1 MYELCLVEGS
11 FRFLHD
17 APRSEPPPPPPI
29 DPSLRD
35 FFSASTRTPG
45 GLGGE
50 LQRPNKGGGG
60 GSWFGSATPET
71 GHMTV
76 GSLQSPSAA
85 NLATLQSYRPLLSDY
100 GPPSLG
106 FSQGS
111 TGSQVPQ
118 NKYAEL
124 LAIIEELGKEI
135 RPTYA
140 GSKSAMERLK
150 RGIIHA
156 RGLVRECLAETER
169 NARS

>member
-1 MYELCLVEGS
+1 MYHLCLLEPAL

-17 APRSEPPPPPPI
+17 APRSELPI
-29 DPSLRD
+29 DLPRIFFMSLRGHLVLEVEYYR
-35 FFSASTRTPG
+35 RTKRQGSGDYG
-45 GLGGE
+45 GAFA
-50 LQRPNKGGGG
+50 N
-60 GSWFGSATPET
+60 
-71 GHMTV
+71 
-76 GSLQSPSAA
+76 LQSPSAA
-85 NLATLQSYRPLLSDY
+85 SLATLQSYRPLLSDY